1 MTFVLCDTVEGT
13 ACEDCCKNILLAEAL
28 IREDG
33 IFGSKF
39 RCLPCGKKA
48 ILKEFEKLNKLYARI
63 NSGNPFF
70 YVTMDEA
77 SNIDTEKLEKL
88 FNANKEISQKILE
101 EQR

>member
-1 MTFVLCDTVEGT
+1 MTFVICDTVGGI
-13 ACEDCCKNILLAEAL
+13 ACEDCSKDILSADGL

-39 RCLPCGKKA
+39 RCLPCGRKA

-70 YVTMDEA
+70 YVTIDEA
-77 SNIDTEKLEKL
+77 SNIDTEELKKL

-101 EQR
+101 KQ